1 MTIVHLLQI
10 DFKMKG
16 PFGDEMAKEFSDLA
30 KSINVEDGFIW
41 KIWTENA
48 QKNEDEGEIIIYTIG
63 SRPVYSLV
71 ITLLHQAFPR
81 LNDEEKAMST
91 LRLVQP
97 VSCHSYLISSR
108 PTLLL
113 SHYLCNQRLYH
124 AE

>member
-1 MTIVHLLQI
+1 MNFICYSIYSLGKLFIYMSPPLL
-10 DFKMKG
+10 FC
-16 PFGDEMAKEFSDLA
+16 
-30 KSINVEDGFIW
+30 INEKDGFIW

-48 QKNEDEGEIIIYTIG
+48 QKNKADGEIIIYTIG

-71 ITLLHQAFPR
+71 TTLLHQAFTR

-91 LRLVQP
+91 LRLVLP
-97 VSCHSYLISSR
+97 VSCDSYLISSR